1 MKRQEETKPK
11 RKRSIRLR
19 SISDINRLLGRL
31 VNQLLR
37 EEVSE
42 SVAGKAGYLLSIM
55 LKSFELSDIESRLEA
70 LEKQMNREEE
80 R

>member
-1 MKRQEETKPK
+1 
-11 RKRSIRLR
+11 
-19 SISDINRLLGRL
+19 LGRL

-55 LKSFELSDIESRLEA
+55 LKSFELSEIESRLDA
-70 LEKQMNREEE
+70 LEEQMNKDDGR
-80 R
+80 